1 MDKKTLTPKKKRI
14 ILAAGIAVL
23 LLTLYLSS
31 YLTPTEAAEDVLAE
45 RLEQALSGM
54 QGVGEVR
61 VVINYRAA
69 EEAAAVSAEKEE
81 HTFWEEAPADNEPP
95 AQEVCGVLVVAE
107 GAEDIR
113 VRTEMLRAVAALMDV
128 SMDQIEIL
136 Y

>member
-31 YLTPTEAAEDVLAE
+31 YLTPADAAEDVLAE

-61 VVINYRAA
+61 VVINYRVA
-69 EEAAAVSAEKEE
+69 EETAAVSAEKEE
-81 HTFWEEAPADNEPP
+81 RVFWEEAPADNEPP